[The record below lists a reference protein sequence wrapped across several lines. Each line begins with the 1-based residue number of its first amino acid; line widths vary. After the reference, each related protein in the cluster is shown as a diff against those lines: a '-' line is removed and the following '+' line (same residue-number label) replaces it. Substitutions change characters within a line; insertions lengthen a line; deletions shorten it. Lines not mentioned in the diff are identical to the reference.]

1 MTNRDFWKLKV
12 GDSVYDGYSNRLVT
26 VVKREVLDE
35 VSGFVMSRSS
45 CRDIKTGYK
54 YVQLTVKE
62 DDGRTWYYDSTRK
75 DRVSK
80 LEVIDRFDEAVM
92 SEVDQK
98 LKNGFRWI

>member
-1 MTNRDFWKLKV
+1 MGRRQAQKVVNMTNRDFWKLKV

-54 YVQLTVKE
+54 YVQLMTLCFKSISCFE
-62 DDGRTWYYDSTRK
+62 
-75 DRVSK
+75 
-80 LEVIDRFDEAVM
+80 
-92 SEVDQK
+92 
-98 LKNGFRWI
+98 